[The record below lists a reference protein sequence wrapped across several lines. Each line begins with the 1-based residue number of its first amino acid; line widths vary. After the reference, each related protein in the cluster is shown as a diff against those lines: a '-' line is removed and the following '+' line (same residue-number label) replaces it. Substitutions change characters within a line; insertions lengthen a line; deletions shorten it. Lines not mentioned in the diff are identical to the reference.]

1 MQNPEHT
8 VATDRIFRGRIVG
21 LRVDTVQL
29 PGGRVSQREIVEH
42 SGSVAVVPLDGH
54 SNILMV
60 RQYRKPVEQ
69 ELLEIPAGLL
79 EPGEEPE
86 TAALR
91 ELQEETGYTAQRIEP
106 LVQFFTS
113 PGFCD
118 EEMHTFLAT
127 GLVAGRPNP
136 DEDEQ
141 IKMVPVPLADVPE
154 MIQRGEIRDGKSIA
168 ALLLAL
174 QMDIS
179 DDPAVL

>member
-8 VATDRIFRGRIVG
+8 VATERIFRGRIVG

-42 SGSVAVVPLDGH
+42 SGSVAVVPLDVH

-86 TAALR
+86 AAARR

-118 EEMHTFLAT
+118 EEMHTFLAM

-141 IKMVPVPLADVPE
+141 IKLVPVPLADVPE
-154 MIQRGEIRDGKSIA
+154 MIRRGEIRDGKSIA
-168 ALLLAL
+168 ALLLAV

>member
-8 VATDRIFRGRIVG
+8 VATERIFRGRIVG

-42 SGSVAVVPLDGH
+42 SGSVAVVPLDVH

-86 TAALR
+86 AAARR
-91 ELQEETGYTAQRIEP
+91 ELQEETGYTAQCIEP

-113 PGFCD
+113 PGFETKRC
-118 EEMHTFLAT
+118 TPFLPRA
-127 GLVAGRPNP
+127 LW
-136 DEDEQ
+136 
-141 IKMVPVPLADVPE
+141 PVDLTR
-154 MIQRGEIRDGKSIA
+154 MRMSRLNWSRCHWQTYLK
-168 ALLLAL
+168 
-174 QMDIS
+174 
-179 DDPAVL
+179 

>member
-8 VATDRIFRGRIVG
+8 VATERIFRGRIVG

-86 TAALR
+86 TAARR

-168 ALLLAL
+168 ALLLAV

>member
-8 VATDRIFRGRIVG
+8 VATERIFRGRIVG

-42 SGSVAVVPLDGH
+42 SGSVAAVPLDVH

-86 TAALR
+86 AAARR

-118 EEMHTFLAT
+118 EEMHTFLAMD
-127 GLVAGRPNP
+127 LVAGRPNP

-141 IKMVPVPLADVPE
+141 IKLVPVPLADVPE
-154 MIQRGEIRDGKSIA
+154 MIRRGEIRDGKSIA
-168 ALLLAL
+168 ALLLAV

>member
-8 VATDRIFRGRIVG
+8 VATERIFRGRIVG

-29 PGGRVSQREIVEH
+29 PGGRVAAREIVEH

-54 SNILMV
+54 GNVLMV

-69 ELLEIPAGLL
+69 ELLEIPAGML
-79 EPGEEPE
+79 EPGEEPV
-86 TAALR
+86 TAARR
-91 ELQEETGYTAQRIEP
+91 ELEEETGYTARRIEP
-106 LVQFFTS
+106 LVRFFTS

-127 GLVAGRPNP
+127 DLVAGRPNP

-141 IKMVPVPLADVPE
+141 IELVPVPLAHVPE
-154 MIQRGEIRDGKSIA
+154 MIRRGEILDGKSVA
-168 ALLLAL
+168 ALLLAV
-174 QMDIS
+174 QMDS
-179 DDPAVL
+179 SGNSAVL

>member
-8 VATDRIFRGRIVG
+8 VATERIFRGRIVG

-29 PGGRVSQREIVEH
+29 LSGRVSQREIVEQ
-42 SGSVAVVPLDGH
+42 SGSVAVVPLDDH
-54 SNILMV
+54 HNILMV

-69 ELLEIPAGLL
+69 ELLEVPAGLL

-86 TAALR
+86 AAARR
-91 ELQEETGYTAQRIEP
+91 ELQEETGYTAQRIEQ

-118 EEMHTFLAT
+118 EEMHTFLAMD
-127 GLVAGRPNP
+127 LVAGRPNP

-141 IKMVPVPLADVPE
+141 IELVPVPLADVPE
-154 MIQRGEIRDGKSIA
+154 MIRRGEIRDGKSIA
-168 ALLLAL
+168 ALLFAV

-179 DDPAVL
+179 NDPAVL

>member
-1 MQNPEHT
+1 M
-8 VATDRIFRGRIVG
+8 
-21 LRVDTVQL
+21 
-29 PGGRVSQREIVEH
+29 
-42 SGSVAVVPLDGH
+42 
-54 SNILMV
+54 
-60 RQYRKPVEQ
+60 
-69 ELLEIPAGLL
+69 LEIPAGLL

-86 TAALR
+86 TAARR
-91 ELQEETGYTAQRIEP
+91 ELQEETGYTAQRIE
-106 LVQFFTS
+106 LLIQFFTS

-168 ALLLAL
+168 ALLLAV